1 MKQIYFYRTTILVKL
16 KDDSIVTIKGKA
28 SKWCYGDIPENKIQK
43 YENSNT
49 MFDDLCNVMNV
60 KPSIS
65 PFSKKKYFNQET
77 FFWTWSVDG
86 TVKQDTIHS
95 FVVYTNY
102 NTGNPS
108 IKALQKELTFIEYT
122 ELLFDREQDLKSA
135 LSALQQFDEV

>member
-1 MKQIYFYRTTILVKL
+1 MKQIYFYRTTIFVKL
-16 KDDSIVTIKGKA
+16 KDDSIVTIKGNKI
-28 SKWCYGDIPENKIQK
+28 KWNYGDIPEDKIQK

-49 MFDDLCNVMNV
+49 IFDDLCNVMNV

-65 PFSKKKYFNQET
+65 PFSKKKYFNKET

-86 TVKQDTIHS
+86 SVKQDTIHS